1 MYRVASKEIV
11 NQNIIYSQI
20 MMQILLRI
28 KQGVPFREAYSGWVN
43 EFEDK
48 EDVYKNRLLMRQ
60 YLREFAQNRYKL
72 LGIPLP

>member
-1 MYRVASKEIV
+1 MYRIASKEIV
-11 NQNIIYSQI
+11 NQNITYSQI
-20 MMQILLRI
+20 MSSILKRI
-28 KQGVPFREAYSGWVN
+28 KQGVPFREAYAQRVS
-43 EFEDK
+43 EYEAE